1 VIDLGVFRD
10 LPIRTK
16 LRWILAISNVLV
28 VVLMGSAMV
37 RHDRN
42 TFRDRLAWE
51 LDVIGRIVA
60 SNCASSVIF
69 EDQEFTSETLA
80 DLGFLPMLRNAV
92 IYRKNGTVFAFHGES
107 DHAALAM
114 AKHLNFEEPVFAEN
128 CIILSHPI
136 LWEGESAGSLLL
148 AYDLADETNHAQ
160 TMLLF
165 FLGLSLLAMF
175 ISMLFSEKLQ
185 TLISVPVTN
194 LAVAAKAVSAKQTYN
209 VRVQGEGKDEVGQ
222 LVGAFNEMLDEVE
235 KREQALIQASRAKSD
250 FLANMS
256 HELRTPMNGV
266 IGMTELLSDSTL
278 DDDQQVLLSHIG
290 TSAGHLL
297 SVINDILD
305 FSKIEAGMMVIEKQP
320 FDLRTTVEEIRII
333 SGGSVK
339 EKGLNLEISVDENL
353 PENVVGDVV
362 RIRQILI
369 NLMGNA
375 VKFTSEGKVELTI
388 SQVSRFGDDLRLMFS
403 VRDTG
408 VGIAAEKQA
417 HVFEHFTQADSS
429 TTRSF
434 GGTGLGLAICKQ
446 LVELMGGHLSV
457 ESTLGE
463 GSRFYFVLTMKA
475 AAEQI
480 PHTDSPAVSDTETEL
495 DAATARTLEIL
506 LAEDNPINQVFARRV
521 LDKLGA
527 EVTVAN
533 NGQEALALVQE
544 KDFDIVLMD
553 CQMPIMDGYEATR
566 QIRQLGGSFRTLP
579 VIALTAFA
587 MAEDRDICLAA
598 GMNDYVTKPV
608 DRMILLKTID
618 KWVAK
623 KVNPAVTAQTPS

>member
-1 VIDLGVFRD
+1 MGLFRD

-16 LRWILAISNVLV
+16 LRWILAISNVLI

-51 LDVIGRIVA
+51 LDVISRIVA

-69 EDQEFTSETLA
+69 EDQEFTNETLA
-80 DLGFLPMLRNAV
+80 NLGFLPMLRNMV
-92 IYRKNGTVFAFHGES
+92 IYRLDGSVFAYHGES
-107 DHAALAM
+107 DHAAKSLIE
-114 AKHLNFEEPVFAEN
+114 HLNFEEPVFAEN

-136 LWEGESAGSLLL
+136 RWNGEDAGSLVL
-148 AYDLADETNHAQ
+148 AYDLADEAHHAQ
-160 TMLLF
+160 SMLLF
-165 FLGLSLLAMF
+165 FLGLSLLAMVV
-175 ISMLFSEKLQ
+175 SMLFSEKLQ
-185 TLISVPVTN
+185 ALISGPVSS
-194 LAVAAKAVSAKQTYN
+194 LADAAKAVSAKQIYN

-266 IGMTELLSDSTL
+266 IGMAELLRDSKL
-278 DDDQQVLLSHIG
+278 DEDQQVLLSHIG
-290 TSAGHLL
+290 TSADHLL

-305 FSKIEAGMMVIEKQP
+305 FSKIEAGMMVIEKIS
-320 FDLRTTVEEIRII
+320 FDLRKTVEEIRII
-333 SGGSVK
+333 SGGRVE
-339 EKGLNLEISVDENL
+339 EKGLALNISVDPDV
-353 PENVVGDVV
+353 PENVIGDVV
-362 RIRQILI
+362 RVRQVLI

-375 VKFTSEGKVELTI
+375 VKFTTEGAVELSI
-388 SQVSRFGDDLRLMFS
+388 NQVSRSGEDLRLMFS

-408 VGIAAEKQA
+408 VGIADQKQA
-417 HVFEHFTQADSS
+417 SIFDHFTQADSS

-446 LVELMGGHLSV
+446 LVELMGGHIGV
-457 ESTLGE
+457 ESELGV
-463 GSRFYFVLTMKA
+463 GSRFFFVLTMKVA
-475 AAEQI
+475 KEKAPESNGVVQGRPDEEPVESVA
-480 PHTDSPAVSDTETEL
+480 L
-495 DAATARTLEIL
+495 DLNIL

-521 LDKLGA
+521 LEQLGA
-527 EVTVAN
+527 HVTIAN
-533 NGQEALALVQE
+533 NGQEALDLVQAH
-544 KDFDIVLMD
+544 DFDLVLMD
-553 CQMPIMDGYEATR
+553 CQMPELDGYEATR
-566 QIRQLGGSFRTLP
+566 QIRKLGAKYSDLP

-608 DRMILLKTID
+608 DRKILIKTIG
-618 KWVAK
+618 KWVNAK
-623 KVNPAVTAQTPS
+623 ICPADQTAPSV

>member
-1 VIDLGVFRD
+1 LGLFRD

-16 LRWILAISNVLV
+16 LRWILAISNVLI

-42 TFRDRLAWE
+42 TFRDRLTWE
-51 LDVIGRIVA
+51 LDVISRIVA

-69 EDQEFTSETLA
+69 EDQEFTTETLNNLA
-80 DLGFLPMLRNAV
+80 FLPMLRNAV
-92 IYRKNGTVFAFHGES
+92 IYRLDGSLFAFHGES
-107 DHAALAM
+107 DQVAESLVS
-114 AKHLNFEEPVFAEN
+114 HLNFEEPVFAEN

-136 LWEGESAGSLLL
+136 LWNGEKAGSLLL
-148 AYDLADETNHAQ
+148 AYDLADEAHHAQ
-160 TMLLF
+160 AMLLF
-165 FLGLSLLAMF
+165 FIGLSLLAML

-185 TLISVPVTN
+185 ALISGPVSN
-194 LAVAAKAVSAKQTYN
+194 LADAAKAVSDKQIYN

-222 LVGAFNEMLDEVE
+222 LVGAFNEMLNEVE

-266 IGMTELLSDSTL
+266 IGMAELLRDSKL
-278 DDDQQVLLSHIG
+278 DEDQQVLLSHIG
-290 TSAGHLL
+290 TSADHLL

-305 FSKIEAGMMVIEKQP
+305 FSKIEAGMMVIEKIP
-320 FDLRTTVEEIRII
+320 FDLRQTVEEISII
-333 SGGSVK
+333 SGGRMK
-339 EKGLNLEISVDENL
+339 EKGLALKISVDKDL
-353 PENVVGDVV
+353 PKNVVGDVV
-362 RIRQILI
+362 RVRQVLI

-375 VKFTSEGKVELTI
+375 VKFTSEGTVELAI
-388 SQVSRFGDDLRLMFS
+388 SQVSRSGNDLRLMFS

-408 VGIAAEKQA
+408 VGIADDKQA
-417 HVFEHFTQADSS
+417 KVFEHFTQADSS

-446 LVELMGGHLSV
+446 LVELMGGHIGV
-457 ESTLGE
+457 ESELGV
-463 GSRFYFVLTMKA
+463 GSRFFFILTMKEAGEQGSGA
-475 AAEQI
+475 ARPAQSQ
-480 PHTDSPAVSDTETEL
+480 TDVESDRAPAQDL
-495 DAATARTLEIL
+495 NIL

-521 LDKLGA
+521 LEQLGA
-527 EVTVAN
+527 TVTLAN
-533 NGQEALALVQE
+533 NGQEALDLVQRQT
-544 KDFDIVLMD
+544 FDMVMMD
-553 CQMPIMDGYEATR
+553 CQMPILDGYEATR
-566 QIRQLGGSFRTLP
+566 RIRTLGEEYASLP

-608 DRMILLKTID
+608 DRKILEKTIG
-618 KWVAK
+618 KWVSRK
-623 KVNPAVTAQTPS
+623 TLC

>member
-1 VIDLGVFRD
+1 MGLFRD

-16 LRWILAISNVLV
+16 LRWILAISNVLI

-42 TFRDRLAWE
+42 TFRDRLTWE
-51 LDVIGRIVA
+51 LDVISRIVA

-69 EDQEFTSETLA
+69 EDQEFTTETLNN
-80 DLGFLPMLRNAV
+80 LGFLPMLRNAV
-92 IYRKNGTVFAFHGES
+92 VYRVDGSVFAFYGES
-107 DHAALAM
+107 SEVGKSLIG
-114 AKHLNFEEPVFAEN
+114 HLNFEEPVFAEN
-128 CIILSHPI
+128 CFILSYPI
-136 LWEGESAGSLLL
+136 LWNGESAGSLLL
-148 AYDLADETNHAQ
+148 AYDLAEEAHHAKA
-160 TMLLF
+160 MLLF
-165 FLGLSLLAMF
+165 FLGLSMLAMI

-185 TLISVPVTN
+185 ALISGPVSN
-194 LAVAAKAVSAKQTYN
+194 LAAAAKAVSTKQIYN

-266 IGMTELLSDSTL
+266 IGMADLLRDSELNE
-278 DDDQQVLLSHIG
+278 DQQVLLSHIG
-290 TSAGHLL
+290 TSADHLL

-305 FSKIEAGMMVIEKQP
+305 FSKIEAGMMVIEKVS
-320 FDLRTTVEEIRII
+320 FDLSKTVEEISII
-333 SGGSVK
+333 SGGPVK
-339 EKGLNLEISVDENL
+339 EKGLTLNISIDPNL
-353 PENVVGDVV
+353 PRNVVGDVV
-362 RIRQILI
+362 RVRQVLI

-375 VKFTSEGKVELTI
+375 VKFTAEGFVELSINQI
-388 SQVSRFGDDLRLMFS
+388 SRSGDDLRLMFS

-408 VGIAAEKQA
+408 VGIADDKQA

-446 LVELMGGHLSV
+446 LVELMGGNLGV
-457 ESTLGE
+457 ESELGV
-463 GSRFYFVLTMKA
+463 GSRFYFVLTMKVAEDQVAHEAPVVQNTRADQSTKLA
-475 AAEQI
+475 AQG
-480 PHTDSPAVSDTETEL
+480 L
-495 DAATARTLEIL
+495 RIL

-521 LDKLGA
+521 LELLGA
-527 EVTVAN
+527 TVTIAN
-533 NGQEALALVQE
+533 NGQEALDLVQQQE
-544 KDFDIVLMD
+544 FDMVLMD
-553 CQMPIMDGYEATR
+553 CQMPVLDGYEATR
-566 QIRQLGGSFRTLP
+566 QIRKLGGEYATLP

-608 DRMILLKTID
+608 DRKILTKTIGN
-618 KWVAK
+618 WM
-623 KVNPAVTAQTPS
+623 NQEIPAEKQISPTV

>member
-1 VIDLGVFRD
+1 MGLFRD

-16 LRWILAISNVLV
+16 LRWILAISNVLI

-42 TFRDRLAWE
+42 TFRDRLTWE
-51 LDVIGRIVA
+51 LDVISRIVA

-69 EDQEFTSETLA
+69 EDQEFTTETLNNLA
-80 DLGFLPMLRNAV
+80 FLPMLRNAV
-92 IYRKNGTVFAFHGES
+92 IYRLDGSLFAFHGES
-107 DHAALAM
+107 DQVAESLVS
-114 AKHLNFEEPVFAEN
+114 HLNFEEPVFAEN

-136 LWEGESAGSLLL
+136 LWNGEKAGSLLL
-148 AYDLADETNHAQ
+148 AYDLADEAHHAQ
-160 TMLLF
+160 AMLLF
-165 FLGLSLLAMF
+165 FIGLSLLAML

-185 TLISVPVTN
+185 ALISGPVSN
-194 LAVAAKAVSAKQTYN
+194 LADAAKAVSDKQIYN

-222 LVGAFNEMLDEVE
+222 LVGAFNEMLNEVE

-266 IGMTELLSDSTL
+266 IGMAELLRDSKL
-278 DDDQQVLLSHIG
+278 DEDQQVLLSHIG
-290 TSAGHLL
+290 TSADHLL

-305 FSKIEAGMMVIEKQP
+305 FSKIEAGMMVIEKIP
-320 FDLRTTVEEIRII
+320 FDLRQTVEEISII
-333 SGGSVK
+333 SGGRMK
-339 EKGLNLEISVDENL
+339 EKGLALKISVDKDL
-353 PENVVGDVV
+353 PKNVVGDVV
-362 RIRQILI
+362 RVRQVLI

-375 VKFTSEGKVELTI
+375 VKFTSEGTVELAI
-388 SQVSRFGDDLRLMFS
+388 SQVSRSGNDLRLMFS

-408 VGIAAEKQA
+408 VGIADDKQA
-417 HVFEHFTQADSS
+417 KVFEHFTQADSS

-446 LVELMGGHLSV
+446 LVELMGGHIGV
-457 ESTLGE
+457 ESELGV
-463 GSRFYFVLTMKA
+463 GSRFFFILTMKEADEQGSGA
-475 AAEQI
+475 ARPAQSQ
-480 PHTDSPAVSDTETEL
+480 TDVESDRAPAQDL
-495 DAATARTLEIL
+495 NIL

-521 LDKLGA
+521 LEQLGA
-527 EVTVAN
+527 TVTLAN
-533 NGQEALALVQE
+533 NGQEALALVQRQT
-544 KDFDIVLMD
+544 FDMVMMD
-553 CQMPIMDGYEATR
+553 CQMPILDGYEATR
-566 QIRQLGGSFRTLP
+566 RIRTLGEEYASLP

-608 DRMILLKTID
+608 DRKILEKTIG
-618 KWVAK
+618 KWVSRK
-623 KVNPAVTAQTPS
+623 TLC

>member
-1 VIDLGVFRD
+1 MFRD

-69 EDQEFTSETLA
+69 EDQDFTTETLA

-92 IYRKNGTVFAFHGES
+92 IYRKDGTVFAFHGES
-107 DHAALAM
+107 DQAALAM
-114 AKHLNFEEPVFAEN
+114 AKHLDFSEPIFAEN

-136 LWEGESAGSLLL
+136 VWNGEEAGSLLL
-148 AYDLADETNHAQ
+148 AYDLAEETLHAR
-160 TMLLF
+160 TMLAF

-185 TLISVPVTN
+185 ALISGPVSN
-194 LAVAAKAVSAKQTYN
+194 LAKAAKAVSAKQTYN
-209 VRVQGEGKDEVGQ
+209 VRVNGEGKDEVGQ

-266 IGMTELLSDSTL
+266 IGMTELLSDSKL
-278 DDDQQVLLSHIG
+278 NEDQQVLLSHIG

-305 FSKIEAGMMVIEKQP
+305 FSKIEAGMMVIEKIP

-333 SGGSVK
+333 SGGRVE
-339 EKGLNLEISVDENL
+339 EKGLGLEISIDENL
-353 PENVVGDVV
+353 PKNVVGDVV

-375 VKFTSEGKVELTI
+375 VKFTSEGTVELSI
-388 SQVSRFGDDLRLMFS
+388 SQVSRSGDDLRLMFS
-403 VRDTG
+403 VSDTG
-408 VGIAAEKQA
+408 VGIAADKQA

-446 LVELMGGHLSV
+446 LVELMGGHLGV
-457 ESTLGE
+457 ESELDV
-463 GSRFYFVLTMKA
+463 GSRFFFILNMKVAADQNPDLLNATMQTT
-475 AAEQI
+475 EHI
-480 PHTDSPAVSDTETEL
+480 PESSPT
-495 DAATARTLEIL
+495 RTLKIL

-527 EVTVAN
+527 EVTVAD
-533 NGQEALALVQE
+533 NGQEALDRVQE
-544 KDFDIVLMD
+544 QEFDIVLMD
-553 CQMPIMDGYEATR
+553 CQMPVIDGYEATR
-566 QIRQLGGSFRTLP
+566 KIRLLGGKFENLP

-587 MAEDRDICLAA
+587 MSEDREICLAA

-608 DRMILLKTID
+608 DRTILLKTIN
-618 KWVAK
+618 KWVGQK
-623 KVNPAVTAQTPS
+623 PAIEPQVQTPA

>member
-1 VIDLGVFRD
+1 MGVFQD

-37 RHDRN
+37 RHQQN

-69 EDQEFTSETLA
+69 EDQEFTTDTLA

-92 IYRKNGTVFAFHGES
+92 IFRKDQTLFAYLGDS

-114 AKHLNFEEPVFAEN
+114 GEHLDFDEPVYEDN
-128 CIILSHPI
+128 CIILSHRI
-136 LWEGESAGSLLL
+136 VWNGEEAGSLLL
-148 AYDLADETNHAQ
+148 AYDLAEEGLHAK

-165 FLGLSLLAMF
+165 LLVLSLLAMF

-185 TLISVPVTN
+185 ALISRPISN
-194 LAVAAKAVSAKQTYN
+194 LAKVAKAVSTKQTYN

-266 IGMTELLSDSTL
+266 IGMAELLGDSEL
-278 DDDQQVLLSHIG
+278 NADQQILLSHIG

-305 FSKIEAGMMVIEKQP
+305 FSKIEAGMMVIEKTP

-333 SGGSVK
+333 SGGRVE
-339 EKGLNLEISVDENL
+339 EKGLDLEISVDENL
-353 PENVVGDVV
+353 PESVVGDVV

-375 VKFTSEGKVELTI
+375 VKFTSEGKVELSI
-388 SQVSRFGDDLRLMFS
+388 NQVSHNGEDLRLMFS

-408 VGIAAEKQA
+408 VGIAADKQA

-446 LVELMGGHLSV
+446 LVELMGGQLAV
-457 ESTLGE
+457 ESELGV
-463 GSRFYFVLTMKA
+463 GSRFYFILTMKVA
-475 AAEQI
+475 ADKKPKAI
-480 PHTDSPAVSDTETEL
+480 PASASEVQMVHQSVPTQGL
-495 DAATARTLEIL
+495 KIL

-527 EVTVAN
+527 QVTVAD
-533 NGQEALALVQE
+533 NGEEAISLVQE
-544 KDFDIVLMD
+544 TEFDIVLMD
-553 CQMPIMDGYEATR
+553 CQMPVIDGYEATR
-566 QIRQLGGSFRTLP
+566 QIRLLGGSYLTLP
-579 VIALTAFA
+579 IIALTAFA
-587 MAEDRDICLAA
+587 MSEDRDICLAA

-608 DRMILLKTID
+608 DRRILMKTIS
-618 KWVAK
+618 KWVETKPEAAEGFR
-623 KVNPAVTAQTPS
+623 VS